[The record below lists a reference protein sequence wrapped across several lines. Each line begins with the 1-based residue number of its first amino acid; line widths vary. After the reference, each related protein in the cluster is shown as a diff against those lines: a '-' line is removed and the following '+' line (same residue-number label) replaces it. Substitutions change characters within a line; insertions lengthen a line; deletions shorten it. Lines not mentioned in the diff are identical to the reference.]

1 MRPDSLVSCMP
12 KQSKV
17 VDHDTILLSLDGE
30 RSYLSG
36 ALLLA
41 TLACPEPDKRSL
53 RDNLV
58 ESIYCHLVLRQCEED
73 PNWGMQEQA
82 VVPLFLLRA
91 KADAKMDG
99 RALHRR
105 IRDRTDAARVAL
117 PFLMH
122 AETGRHG
129 LPKGVRLTI
138 AAVAEATAGQNK
150 NIKLENFFGRIWSP
164 ARSVLHLAAALERL
178 NVEFARN
185 EKAFDLLECL
195 RDREFVATW
204 AALAQVTEKLLEKSK
219 LKIDPRTLIKFRF
232 AKPSRQTR
240 KPPAY
245 ATTIPRAPRRSPRKS
260 TVKKKP

>member
-1 MRPDSLVSCMP
+1 MP
-12 KQSKV
+12 RKPQA
-17 VDHDTILLSLDGE
+17 VDAEEIALNLEGAQHFHAA
-30 RSYLSG
+30 

-41 TLACPEPDKRSL
+41 TLACPEPNKLTLRS
-53 RDNLV
+53 NLV

-73 PNWGMQEQA
+73 PEWGMQEQA

-91 KADAKMDG
+91 KADAKMDW

-122 AETGRHG
+122 AETGQHG

-138 AAVAEATAGQNK
+138 AAVAKATAGQNK

-178 NVEFARN
+178 RGVLGQDG
-185 EKAFDLLECL
+185 KPLDVLERL
-195 RDREFVATW
+195 RDREFVAMW
-204 AALAQVTEKLLEKSK
+204 AGLAQVTEKLLEKSK
-219 LKIDPRTLIKFRF
+219 LKIDPRSLIKFRF
-232 AKPSRQTR
+232 AKPIRRTGKR
-240 KPPAY
+240 PAY
-245 ATTIPRAPRRSPRKS
+245 ASSPPRARSTSTRKI
-260 TVKKKP
+260 TVKKAT